1 MGTIKELISQ
11 DVVFC
16 EYRKGNLW
24 YQAGR
29 HTLDGTF
36 LFPVPIEDV
45 GDATFM
51 SVDKGIFFMRYI
63 RKHLEAIEGG
73 KEFL

>member
-24 YQAGR
+24 YTCLAQRG
-29 HTLDGTF
+29 F
-36 LFPVPIEDV
+36 YFPVPIDDV
-45 GDATFM
+45 GDGVFKHQ
-51 SVDKGIFFMRYI
+51 DKGIYFMRYI
-63 RKHLEAIEGG
+63 RKHLKAIEDGQTVQ
-73 KEFL
+73 